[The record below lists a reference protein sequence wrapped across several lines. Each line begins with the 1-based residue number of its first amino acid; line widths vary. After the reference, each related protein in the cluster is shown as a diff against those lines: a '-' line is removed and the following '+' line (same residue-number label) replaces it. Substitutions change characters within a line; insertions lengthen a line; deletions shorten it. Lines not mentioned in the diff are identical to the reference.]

1 MSKRQEEAIA
11 MQEGSLLHEMI
22 DDYQNLIYEEF
33 CDADASEATKIH
45 AKASA
50 MGPFRFWLDM
60 RLESIIAGDE

>member
-1 MSKRQEEAIA
+1 
-11 MQEGSLLHEMI
+11 MQEGSLLHELI
-22 DDYQNLIYEEF
+22 DDYFDEIFKEF
-33 CDADASEATKIH
+33 CAADVNEAANIH

>member
-22 DDYQNLIYEEF
+22 EDYQNLIYGEF
-33 CDADASEATKIH
+33 CDADASEAANIH